1 MPLSLSGTTGI
12 VTGNIASDAV
22 TTSQILNA
30 NVTPAKLSQPMTLMS
45 GQNALGTS
53 VDFTGIPSWAKKITV
68 SLYNVSTDGASKILL
83 RLIAGTPVALGY
95 IGSGAYFGPSTVG
108 ASETTGFVI
117 ATATDTN
124 QTYNGNL
131 FLSTLG
137 LNVWAYS
144 GATGRNDGYIFM
156 GGGSI
161 SLGGTL
167 TGVRLTSAAPN
178 SFDQGSINV
187 IYEG

>member
-12 VTGNIASDAV
+12 VTGNIAASNI
-22 TTSQILNA
+22 TTATIADA
-30 NVTPAKLSQPMTLMS
+30 NVTPGKLSQPMTLMA
-45 GQNALGTS
+45 GQNALGTF

-68 SLYNVSTDGASKILL
+68 SLYNVSTNGASKILL

-95 IGSGAYFGPSTVG
+95 IGSGGYFGPSTVG
-108 ASETTGFVI
+108 APETTGFVI
-117 ATATDTN
+117 STVTDTN

-137 LNVWAYS
+137 SNVWAYS
-144 GATGRNDGYIFM
+144 SALGRNDGYIFA
-156 GGGSI
+156 GGGSVAL
-161 SLGGTL
+161 SGTL
-167 TGVRLTSAAPN
+167 TGVRLTSATPDT
-178 SFDQGSINV
+178 FDQGSINV